1 MSEIIFPIATDATLV
16 KVAEALSA
24 SSLKI
29 GAIKEIL
36 QVICDNMSD
45 SGDESGS
52 GIFFVDVVYADGTY
66 SLAGN
71 VNMDTIQTA
80 YEEKKLP
87 ILRITDTE
95 KSKVFHNANLSVN
108 GQVFSW
114 GIPQNGSPSS
124 GENVCVIA
132 NGRVIFTS
140 IYTASADVS
149 CNVKIGGVTCKTLDA
164 ALTAIANAINGGA
177 S

>member
-1 MSEIIFPIATDATLV
+1 MSETIFPIATEATLA

-36 QVICDNMSD
+36 QAICDNMSS

-52 GIFFVDVVYADGTY
+52 GIRFIDVTYAEGTY
-66 SLAGN
+66 ALAEN
-71 VNMDTIQTA
+71 VDMDMIQTA
-80 YEEKKLP
+80 YEEGELL

-95 KSKVFHNANLSVN
+95 KSKVFYNANSSVN
-108 GQVFSW
+108 GRVFSW
-114 GIPQNGSPSS
+114 EIPQNGSPSS

-140 IYTASADVS
+140 IYTAAADVS

-164 ALTAIANAINGGA
+164 ALTAIADALNGGTA
-177 S
+177 